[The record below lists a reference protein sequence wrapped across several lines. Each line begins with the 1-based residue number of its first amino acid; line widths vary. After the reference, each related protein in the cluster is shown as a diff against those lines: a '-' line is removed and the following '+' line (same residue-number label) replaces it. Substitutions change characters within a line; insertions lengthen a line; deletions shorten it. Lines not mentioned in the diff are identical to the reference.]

1 MKTGIARKEIVFQED
16 EGTQANSCEA
26 IGRGADQFAPKLRA
40 LGQALEKFSFTA
52 FDVVIRDGSYQV
64 IGRTTS
70 GGNGKFPLPRR
81 VGNLV
86 YGLFRCP
93 SDTDSAAQVVLQFS
107 PEEIEFFDLRGKS
120 RRRDSNRMPDPYS
133 ISQILRGVG
142 FFADYKN
149 VANLVGISL
158 NGNWITT
165 TYQTSALRL
174 EQVQES
180 LQSYYQGWVKMYLGR
195 SNRPK
200 PPPPSAPMIHVTWQG
215 IQKA

>member
-1 MKTGIARKEIVFQED
+1 MNTGLARKEIVFQES
-16 EGTQANSCEA
+16 EGPQANSCGA
-26 IGRGADQFAPKLRA
+26 TGRGADHFAPKLRA

-52 FDVVIRDGSYQV
+52 IDVILGDENYQV

-70 GGNGKFPLPRR
+70 RGNGKFSLSRR

-86 YGLFRCP
+86 SGLFRCP
-93 SDTDSAAQVVLQFS
+93 SGMEPAAQFVLQFS
-107 PEEIEFFDLRGKS
+107 PEEIEIFDSRGKS
-120 RRRDSNRMPDPYS
+120 QRRDSNRMPDPYS

-142 FFADYKN
+142 FFADHKN
-149 VANLVGISL
+149 VAKLVAISL

-200 PPPPSAPMIHVTWQG
+200 PPPPSVPMIHVTWQG